1 MRGFAR
7 PSRWSISTSTAIAWL
22 LKGRSVCGGRKT
34 ASRDQINHQG
44 CQKRPGFRLESDRKL
59 QLSLRFLGRYEI
71 RHLCRGSLARWEEF
85 RVDRAIRQFTD
96 SMAAS
101 GAELSVVV
109 LWADILRLSQQIARD
124 ARSLRSKKT
133 AAFSALRPFQ
143 SQANRESMPNKMPD
157 SRAVAIKFMEFLS
170 DSEINDLSLP
180 LGL

>member
-71 RHLCRGSLARWEEF
+71 RHLCRGSLAPEGMLTRNQNLI
-85 RVDRAIRQFTD
+85 RASLALVTT
-96 SMAAS
+96 AS
-101 GAELSVVV
+101 DPKPQVTRPPRYSV
-109 LWADILRLSQQIARD
+109 
-124 ARSLRSKKT
+124 
-133 AAFSALRPFQ
+133 
-143 SQANRESMPNKMPD
+143 
-157 SRAVAIKFMEFLS
+157 
-170 DSEINDLSLP
+170 
-180 LGL
+180 

>member
-71 RHLCRGSLARWEEF
+71 RHLCRGSLA
-85 RVDRAIRQFTD
+85 DTMILANYTTNIATPAIN
-96 SMAAS
+96 MAI
-101 GAELSVVV
+101 VV
-109 LWADILRLSQQIARD
+109 
-124 ARSLRSKKT
+124 T
-133 AAFSALRPFQ
+133 ATTIHP
-143 SQANRESMPNKMPD
+143 
-157 SRAVAIKFMEFLS
+157 
-170 DSEINDLSLP
+170 
-180 LGL
+180 